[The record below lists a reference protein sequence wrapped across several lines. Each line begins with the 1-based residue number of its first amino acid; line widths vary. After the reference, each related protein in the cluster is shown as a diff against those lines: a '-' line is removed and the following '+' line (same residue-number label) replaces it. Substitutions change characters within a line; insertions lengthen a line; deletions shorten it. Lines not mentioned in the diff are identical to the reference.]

1 MKRLFS
7 LFALAA
13 VALVSC
19 SKPANNKAELVPP
32 ENKEFHA
39 SFTLTDKSFETP
51 IREGKVPRTIDLTS
65 GGKFLLGFRD
75 NDAVNPDKAPLVYV
89 SGEYTVKKPA
99 ETKAPGADLVY
110 FFPMYGNLTIQKGDG
125 GTWNIR
131 YTGPD
136 GQSYGGAAALSDE
149 VVSGSLADQMCR
161 SWKPAKLIISASGGD
176 ITTAVVGKVFSADL
190 NEIFAYLQEKGLK
203 INTGDYDKYLL
214 ESIDYTESGLFI
226 INFKDFAI
234 APFVGN
240 FKLDEI
246 KEENLSYNFN
256 LSWVDNPVIPVSGT
270 GEIAVN
276 GDTMSLYTESDVTFN
291 SKTHHIAVTI
301 ISTEIKD

>member
-13 VALVSC
+13 IALVSC
-19 SKPANNKAELVPP
+19 NKPDSNKTELITPQ
-32 ENKEFHA
+32 NKEFHA
-39 SFTLTDKSFETP
+39 SFTLTDKSFEAP
-51 IREGKVPRTIDLTS
+51 VKEGKVPKTIDLTS

-75 NDAVNPDKAPLVYV
+75 NDAINPDKAPLVYV
-89 SGEYTVKKPA
+89 SGKYQVKNLRD
-99 ETKAPGADLVY
+99 TKAPGADLVY
-110 FFPMYGNLTIQKGDG
+110 FFPMYGSLTIQEGDG
-125 GTWNIR
+125 GTWNIS

-161 SWKPAKLIISASGGD
+161 SWKPTSLIVSASGGD

-203 INTGDYDKYLL
+203 INTGDYDKYQL

-240 FKLDEI
+240 FKLDEL

-291 SKTHHIAVTI
+291 SKTYHIAVTI